1 MHGCMYICMHCACPY
16 TNNTRHSNHFT
27 SIRAPFVN
35 RIACAASSDRKG
47 HCTSTDWAYFSFS
60 RISSL
65 AVLASVRV
73 EVCSSQWLIVSA
85 YAYFSSFLY
94 FYFASANIYAAPI
107 WPPNVFHLDE
117 NNVVPSVRCVKLR
130 VMKYVFLWVWLNP
143 FVSVCCLLIIF
154 IILHDVCNNRFL
166 FR

>member
-1 MHGCMYICMHCACPY
+1 MHCACTY

-27 SIRAPFVN
+27 SIWAPFVN
-35 RIACAASSDRKG
+35 RRACAASSDRKG

-117 NNVVPSVRCVKLR
+117 NMKCGAICSLR
-130 VMKYVFLWVWLNP
+130 ETASDEIRFPL
-143 FVSVCCLLIIF
+143 SLIKPI
-154 IILHDVCNNRFL
+154 C
-166 FR
+166 